1 MSNSSYWQYYH
12 EFKAKY
18 PFLTGLTVWFNG
30 CGDDFGE
37 FYDWFFFHTVK
48 MDNFSNF
55 EKLSVVQENTIEI
68 NKKDRTTILNSYLN
82 GKLKSL
88 LFLIITNDER
98 VNFNDYGCRGC
109 LMIDFNTDRV
119 KIELEQT
126 LEENHSEDLGHMT
139 FLIEENGIG
148 DDADFV

>member
-1 MSNSSYWQYYH
+1 MVKHILQWLLQKIL
-12 EFKAKY
+12 EQIRD
-18 PFLTGLTVWFNG
+18 FLIDNG
-30 CGDDFGE
+30 INCKI
-37 FYDWFFFHTVK
+37 Y
-48 MDNFSNF
+48 S
-55 EKLSVVQENTIEI
+55 KLKSHKNTIHSIEI

-82 GKLKSL
+82 GKLRSL

-148 DDADFV
+148 DDADFLLKAVQRNQMGL